1 MDYQGI
7 QAQRDS
13 MSSVML
19 SDWPYL
25 LPSLLQ
31 LTGVGTWALA
41 LEMEATWLVKLS
53 ETCSKAMSSV
63 E

>member
-1 MDYQGI
+1 
-7 QAQRDS
+7 

-41 LEMEATWLVKLS
+41 LEMEAT
-53 ETCSKAMSSV
+53 
-63 E
+63 

>member
-1 MDYQGI
+1 MDYHGI
-7 QAQRDS
+7 QVQRDS

-41 LEMEATWLVKLS
+41 LEMEAT
-53 ETCSKAMSSV
+53 
-63 E
+63 